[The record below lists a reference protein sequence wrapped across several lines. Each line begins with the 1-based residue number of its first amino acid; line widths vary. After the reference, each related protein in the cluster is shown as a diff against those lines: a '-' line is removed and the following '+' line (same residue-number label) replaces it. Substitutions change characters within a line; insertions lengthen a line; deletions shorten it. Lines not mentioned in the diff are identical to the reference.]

1 MIFASRPKQ
10 SDDTAKPAPPAPGPS
25 TPSNESVAEQPRFTD
40 TPASAPPEPPSFM
53 PPAHFASTPSY
64 GRATQVPPALQ
75 PHAPAPVPPAPAAT
89 GASDPFA
96 GFAPSPPPQQPAPSA
111 PAEQPGIDFAAG
123 PQPTV
128 SPQTT
133 LMIVSLLLDEVADVA
148 SEAEAAGFLGAL
160 GKRVALKHPL
170 GNPANLIE
178 MEAQANRVLG
188 QLGWGRTRML
198 TGPQGIR
205 VIHQDWPAAL
215 PHDDNGHWAEAFPV
229 LLGAVY
235 QHWFAALGAPDDL
248 VTSIAAQSRKAIEY
262 RHGKAEG

>member
-10 SDDTAKPAPPAPGPS
+10 TDDSAKPAPPAPGPS
-25 TPSNESVAEQPRFTD
+25 TPSNEQLPEQPRFTD

-64 GRATQVPPALQ
+64 GRATQPPPLQ
-75 PHAPAPVPPAPAAT
+75 AQPQPQAPAQPTA

-96 GFAPSPPPQQPAPSA
+96 GFAPPPATPAA
-111 PAEQPGIDFAAG
+111 PAEQPGIDFGTAG

-215 PHDDNGHWAEAFPV
+215 PQDDNGHWAEAFPV